1 MMLITRKKSLD
12 NQYISK
18 SLVTVKKNLGKF
30 SEYFI
35 KRSNEIIN
43 SKFFRHYKSSI
54 HFYKNKTDLPI
65 NLSYENSTIIA
76 NIYNPLW
83 GFIYAF
89 GNVITLV
96 FLSWLY
102 QDSWNTNQ

>member
-1 MMLITRKKSLD
+1 M
-12 NQYISK
+12 
-18 SLVTVKKNLGKF
+18 
-30 SEYFI
+30 
-35 KRSNEIIN
+35 IN
-43 SKFFRHYKSSI
+43 SIDTKH
-54 HFYKNKTDLPI
+54 LPI
-65 NLSYENSTIIA
+65 QDLIISGLIIFIMSTILA

-89 GNVITLV
+89 GNVLTLV